1 MIEIRIKIS
10 KYLSSSNDYQRCK
23 NSNLALH
30 VYNVFGKTDLSRR
43 GVTGTLISQ
52 YLHVTL
58 GGVRPIEKRLVCSPL
73 DRKSPLKFNEI
84 VIINMYLFLQ
94 FESTAL

>member
-1 MIEIRIKIS
+1 MTTNAVKFQFSVTR
-10 KYLSSSNDYQRCK
+10 LRC
-23 NSNLALH
+23 
-30 VYNVFGKTDLSRR
+30 FGKTDSLRR

>member
-1 MIEIRIKIS
+1 MTTNAVKFQFSVTR
-10 KYLSSSNDYQRCK
+10 LRC
-23 NSNLALH
+23 
-30 VYNVFGKTDLSRR
+30 FGK
-43 GVTGTLISQ
+43 TGTLISQ